1 MTKPIIAVTIGDPN
15 GVGPEVALKA
25 LAETR
30 LRESCRALLVGPP
43 PLWRQN
49 LAVAGVS
56 FKINEVE
63 NFNDWFGDENE
74 IAVIGFEVDRRFRIQ
89 PGKMTAAA
97 GAVAAQALELA
108 AKLAL
113 QKKVAAVVTA
123 PLSKKSLQLAGYD
136 FPGQTEFLAEKT
148 CAGDVVMV
156 LLSGNFRV
164 GLATTHC
171 AIQEVS
177 ARLSREIILR
187 KLKILQEDL
196 CGRFRIPRPRIAVC
210 ALNPHAGEEGLFG
223 SEESKIIRPAISD
236 AQALGIDAV
245 GPLPADTLFARVDQ
259 QNYDAYLAMYHDQG
273 LIPLKMKSFG
283 RAVNYTAG
291 LNIIRTSPDHGTAF
305 DIAGQ
310 GAADPGS
317 MMEAIKLAVELA
329 AHSTAG

>member
-1 MTKPIIAVTIGDPN
+1 MSKPLIAVTIGDPN
-15 GVGPEVALKA
+15 GVGAEVALKA

-30 LRESCRALLVGPP
+30 LRESCRPLLVGPP
-43 PLWRQN
+43 TLWRQN

-63 NFNDWFGDENE
+63 NFHDSILKENE
-74 IAVIGFEVDRRFRIQ
+74 IAVIRFEVERPFQIQ

-97 GAVAAQALELA
+97 GALAAQALEFA

-123 PLSKKSLQLAGYD
+123 PLSKKSLHLAGYD

-148 CAGDVVMV
+148 RAGDVVMV

-171 AIQEVS
+171 AIKEVS
-177 ARLSREIILR
+177 ARLSREQILR
-187 KLKILQEDL
+187 KLKILHEDL
-196 CGRFRIPRPRIAVC
+196 QRRFGIPQPRIAVC
-210 ALNPHAGEEGLFG
+210 ALNPHAGEGGVFG
-223 SEESKIIRPAISD
+223 SEESEIIQPAISE
-236 AQALGIDAV
+236 AQALGITAV
-245 GPLPADTLFARVDQ
+245 GPFPADTLFARVDQ

-291 LNIIRTSPDHGTAF
+291 LSIIRTSPDHGTAF

-310 GAADPGS
+310 GVADPGS